1 MVTEGCR
8 VRKGAA
14 RDDRVLAWGAA
25 RKVVLDWWGQ
35 DAGRWWFWGPG
46 GELGRVRGEQW
57 NPGDGAGEGA
67 QAWGVSPHVKLGW
80 LFLLHTLVLRPE

>member
-8 VRKGAA
+8 VWKGAA
-14 RDDRVLAWGAA
+14 RDDRVLASGAARDDRILAWGAA

-35 DAGRWWFWGPG
+35 DPGRWWFWGPG
-46 GELGRVRGEQW
+46 GELGRMRGEQW

-67 QAWGVSPHVKLGW
+67 QA
-80 LFLLHTLVLRPE
+80 